1 MSNARLKLL
10 AARLSRTRRA
20 FALPLVVL
28 LLLVGGLTVALLLER
43 HGVSYRAIVRNVDN
57 YKNHHR
63 AAGIKECILR
73 WLDTARGRLDQS
85 LDSEGLAFSM
95 DVSGEGRI
103 DVSLFD
109 AQGSTLSDPTA
120 LSGRRREIVEDMKF
134 LIETVP
140 QDQRP
145 NGIFRPVGPPE
156 ICLNTAPDLL
166 IKALCLA
173 VIGEPNKA
181 NQAAVAI
188 FNRRG
193 TGQSGRL
200 DSSRESAGRESS
212 RDLGRDAASSLS
224 SSKAAGLP
232 AATGAAAA
240 PNANSIADA
249 LRDIPITERQRKEI
263 ASMLVIQPSLYE
275 CVVETR
281 NSSNVLL
288 NKSSGLYHLDDSRS
302 DTFKQGGGF
311 LTWDALPLED
321 SRIVR

>member
-1 MSNARLKLL
+1 MTSPRLQLL
-10 AARLSRTRRA
+10 RVRLTRARRA

-63 AAGIKECILR
+63 SAGIKECILR
-73 WLDTARGRLDQS
+73 WLDTARGRVDQS
-85 LDSEGLAFSM
+85 IDSEGLAFSM

-103 DVSLFD
+103 DVYLFD

-134 LIETVP
+134 LLESVP
-140 QDQRP
+140 AEQRP
-145 NGIFRPVGPPE
+145 DNLFRPVGPPE

-173 VIGEPNKA
+173 VIGEPDKA
-181 NQAAVAI
+181 NQAAIAI
-188 FNRRG
+188 FDRRASVRPGSLDSGAGSTSFGSG
-193 TGQSGRL
+193 TGSG
-200 DSSRESAGRESS
+200 SKSP
-212 RDLGRDAASSLS
+212 SLS
-224 SSKAAGLP
+224 GSKTPVAGAGAP
-232 AATGAAAA
+232 AGGA
-240 PNANSIADA
+240 PPMGTNIADA
-249 LRDIPITERQRKEI
+249 LRDIQITERQRKEI
-263 ASMLVIQPSLYE
+263 ASMLVTQPSLYE
-275 CVVETR
+275 CLVETR
-281 NSSNVLL
+281 NSSGTLL
-288 NKSSGLYHLDDSRS
+288 NKSSGLYHLDESRS

-321 SRIVR
+321 SRLAR